1 MLQIGLTGNIGA
13 GKSTVSKVFATLG
26 VPVFDADVAGRQ
38 ILSTNLE
45 VQKQITALLGTEVYE
60 GNQPNRA
67 LIASKVFQNDALLK
81 ALNAIVH
88 PAVAQAYT
96 SWLGQQKSD
105 IVIREAAILIEAGAH
120 KDLDY
125 NVLVTCPEAERVQRV
140 MKRDKI
146 SEDQVWER
154 IRKQMPEEE
163 KKKWAP
169 VEIVNDGRHLVVP
182 QVVEVFRKMKSNSL

>member
-13 GKSTVSKVFATLG
+13 GKSTVSKVFASLG

-125 NVLVTCPEAERVQRV
+125 IVLVTCPEAERVQRV

-146 SEDQVWER
+146 SEEQVWER

-163 KKKWAP
+163 KKKWAK

-182 QVVEVFRKMKSNSL
+182 QVVEVFQKMKSNSL

>member
-26 VPVFDADVAGRQ
+26 LPVFDADVAGRQ

-45 VQKQITALLGTEVYE
+45 VQKQIIALLGPDVYH

-67 LIASKVFQNDALLK
+67 LIASKVFQNSELLK
-81 ALNAIVH
+81 GLNAIVH
-88 PAVAQAYT
+88 PAVAQAYRL
-96 SWLGQQKSD
+96 WLQDHKSD
-105 IVIREAAILIEAGAH
+105 MVIREAAILIEAGAH

-125 NVLVTCPEAERVQRV
+125 IVLVTCPEAERVHRV

-146 SEDQVWER
+146 SEEQVWER

-163 KKKWAP
+163 KKKWAK
-169 VEIVNDGRHLVVP
+169 VEIVNDGHHLVVP
-182 QVVEVFRKMKSNSL
+182 QVVEILQKLKSNAL